1 MSGCRQRT
9 EGCQWLHVEHV
20 FSHESLSA
28 LFTYNSLLL
37 LTSALCLKYNSNK
50 ELDRNHTA
58 AATFRFSRNVLQPV
72 FPTSLFQA
80 NNCIH
85 SRKINIIFHLV
96 TTNFDLWPDRFKV
109 NYHPKYLGQ
118 KSFRPKLIVWTHT
131 HTHQTDCL
139 PGPLR
144 PMSHL
149 WFYRATLSRNF
160 IARQNR
166 KCDMVCRA
174 TSQQLRNFFSK
185 WTSTLFCAILSR

>member
-1 MSGCRQRT
+1 MGSLYLFTRDQGHDCVIIDIHHTSVSVTMSGCRQRT

-85 SRKINIIFHLV
+85 SRKINVIFHLV

-131 HTHQTDCL
+131 HTHIKPIVYLD
-139 PGPLR
+139 
-144 PMSHL
+144 H
-149 WFYRATLSRNF
+149 
-160 IARQNR
+160 
-166 KCDMVCRA
+166 
-174 TSQQLRNFFSK
+174 
-185 WTSTLFCAILSR
+185 